1 MVVNYDKR
9 LVSTRILAL
18 KCRPF
23 FSFLLSVVS
32 LIVGLGF
39 TSSASAQTLP
49 FHMDPNARE
58 EIPDLTNVPAIR
70 FLTSTG
76 FPPFNYRDEG
86 GRLVGFHLDLA
97 AAICELIGVT
107 CTVQAWPWEQVT
119 DALADNQGDA
129 LIAGLA
135 IDPANAERFDFSN
148 IYMMLPGRFVTTQL
162 NARLLDLE
170 QLDGKIIAVRG
181 GSTHETFLRR
191 YMPNVIIRGLES
203 EILAL
208 DAVRSGAVDAYF
220 GDALRASFWLNENL
234 DCCSF
239 VGEPF
244 FNSKLFG
251 EGFAVA
257 TPAGKPG
264 IRGAINYALSRLKQN
279 GKLDE
284 LYLQWFPVSFY

>member
-1 MVVNYDKR
+1 MS
-9 LVSTRILAL
+9 L
-18 KCRPF
+18 RPF
-23 FSFLLSVVS
+23 YLSLLRVVS
-32 LIVGLGF
+32 LFVGLAIGP
-39 TSSASAQTLP
+39 ALLAQSLP
-49 FHMDPNARE
+49 YHADPSARE
-58 EIPDLTNVPAIR
+58 EVPDLSNVPAIR

-97 AAICELIGVT
+97 ASICKLIGVT
-107 CTVQAWPWEQVT
+107 CTIQAWPWEQIA

-135 IDPANAERFDFSN
+135 IDAASAERFDFSD
-148 IYMMLPGRFVTTQL
+148 IYLMLPGRFVTTQL
-162 NARLLDLE
+162 NARLFDTAQLE
-170 QLDGKIIAVRG
+170 KKIIAVRG
-181 GSTHETFLRR
+181 GSAHETFMQR
-191 YMPNVIIRGLES
+191 YMPEVIVRGLDS

-208 DAVRSGAVDAYF
+208 EAVRSGAVDAYF
-220 GDALRASFWLNENL
+220 GDAMRASFWLNENL

-239 VGEPF
+239 TGESY

-251 EGFAVA
+251 EGFAIA

-264 IRGAINYALSRLKQN
+264 TRRAINHALSRLKRN